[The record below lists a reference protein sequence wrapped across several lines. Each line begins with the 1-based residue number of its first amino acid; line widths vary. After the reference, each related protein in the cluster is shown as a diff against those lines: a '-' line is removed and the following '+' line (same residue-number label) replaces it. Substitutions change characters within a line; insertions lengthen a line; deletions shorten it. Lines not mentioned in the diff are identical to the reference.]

1 MPGGTSKY
9 HSMTVIKNNFIF
21 IHIPKTAGRS
31 IKNSIGAYAESGGR
45 GHATLQELAAGIG
58 NYQEDLPVVCFVRN
72 PYDRLVSAFYYRY
85 YDEKFLYSAEAP
97 ESELPGGGRGGE
109 TIHVSFPARAEER
122 AKLQRPSIRTF
133 TEFIKDDVR
142 VAAAMK
148 MTFFRTQHSYISL
161 EGVPRAD
168 HIYKFENL
176 ENDFSDFKQRFF
188 PHEGHELLHL
198 NKGPSHPDWRKFFKT
213 KAIRKKIAELYKVD
227 FETFGYSTEI
237 S

>member
-1 MPGGTSKY
+1 
-9 HSMTVIKNNFIF
+9 MTIIKNNFIF
-21 IHIPKTAGRS
+21 IHIPKTGGRS
-31 IKNSIGAYAESGGR
+31 IKNSIRPREVGPNA
-45 GHATLQELAAGIG
+45 GHMTLQKLAQQGADENG
-58 NYQEDLPVVCFVRN
+58 NPYQDNLPVVSFVRN

-97 ESELPGGGRGGE
+97 ESELPGTSCRGE

-122 AKLQRPSIRTF
+122 AKLRRPSIRTF

-161 EGVPRAD
+161 EGAPRAD
-168 HIYKFENL
+168 HIYKFENF